1 MNPPTH
7 VYVVDDHPLVVR
19 GLTHFIQPYCDG
31 LTVLSMTHWEDAM
44 QQVKTSGAPALLIAD
59 VWLGATNSLVAAQP
73 WRRLCPRTPWLAI
86 SGDDDPML
94 PSRARAA
101 GAQGFVHKQAPPEA
115 FAQAVAALLNGH
127 LWFPSLDAEPSTV
140 DREPAPSLQGLTP
153 RQGEILS
160 RLLRGMPNKR
170 IAADLGITEATVKEH
185 VTAVLARLGVRSR
198 IEAITAL
205 GQRRHPTDHEAPRR

>member
-1 MNPPTH
+1 M
-7 VYVVDDHPLVVR
+7 
-19 GLTHFIQPYCDG
+19 
-31 LTVLSMTHWEDAM
+31 
-44 QQVKTSGAPALLIAD
+44 
-59 VWLGATNSLVAAQP
+59 
-73 WRRLCPRTPWLAI
+73 
-86 SGDDDPML
+86 
-94 PSRARAA
+94 
-101 GAQGFVHKQAPPEA
+101 HKQAPPEA

-205 GQRRHPTDHEAPRR
+205 SQRRHPTDHEAPRR